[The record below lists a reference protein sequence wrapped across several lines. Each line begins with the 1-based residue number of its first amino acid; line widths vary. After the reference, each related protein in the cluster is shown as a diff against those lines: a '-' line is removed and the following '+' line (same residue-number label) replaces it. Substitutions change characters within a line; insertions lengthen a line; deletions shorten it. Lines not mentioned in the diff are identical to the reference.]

1 MIGPKDLI
9 AHAGNI
15 ALCAIYG
22 VPGFIQEA
30 AVTALAESESIVSEL
45 RTIYRRRR
53 DTLCDIVEH
62 AATLRV
68 LRPASGMFAL
78 IDIRRTGMTANEFS
92 WALFRA
98 KGVAVL
104 DATAFGLAS
113 EGHVRV
119 AFTVSDEALE
129 EAGRR
134 IVAFAAEI
142 NSSAAVA

>member
-1 MIGPKDLI
+1 MAK
-9 AHAGNI
+9 H
-15 ALCAIYG
+15 
-22 VPGFIQEA
+22 
-30 AVTALAESESIVSEL
+30 
-45 RTIYRRRR
+45 
-53 DTLCDIVEH
+53 
-62 AATLRV
+62 
-68 LRPASGMFAL
+68 
-78 IDIRRTGMTANEFS
+78 
-92 WALFRA
+92 FRA
-98 KGVAVL
+98 KGVSVL